1 MNTQKAG
8 AKKSNV
14 PSPRPRREK
23 PMLDR
28 ALEYAKLHNGGKG
41 MKAADMSAEFD
52 ENEVTIYKLI
62 RLGEA
67 PKGVISL
74 IRKGDIP
81 ATVVANLIKASMT
94 PDEVTS
100 VVNEEVKRRNDAR
113 HELHKAGFRGA
124 SSMTLRRAIR
134 VAVGNLRER
143 RVIRGEGQKAVVRA
157 LTTLFSSDSKLAPAD
172 IEKVIL
178 MN

>member
-1 MNTQKAG
+1 
-8 AKKSNV
+8 
-14 PSPRPRREK
+14 
-23 PMLDR
+23 
-28 ALEYAKLHNGGKG
+28 
-41 MKAADMSAEFD
+41 MKAADMSEEFN

-94 PDEVTS
+94 PKEVTE
-100 VVNEEVKRRNDAR
+100 VVAEEVKRRSDAR
-113 HELHKAGFRGA
+113 HDLHKAGFRGA

-134 VAVGNLRER
+134 VAVSNLSNRPSL
-143 RVIRGEGQKAVVRA
+143 IRGEGQKAVVRA
-157 LTTLFSSDSKLAPAD
+157 LTTLFSGDNKLSPAD
-172 IEKVIL
+172 VERVVL

>member
-1 MNTQKAG
+1 
-8 AKKSNV
+8 
-14 PSPRPRREK
+14 
-23 PMLDR
+23 MLDR
-28 ALEYAKLHNGGKG
+28 ALEYAKLHNGGRG
-41 MKAADMSAEFD
+41 MKAADMSEEFN

-94 PDEVTS
+94 PKEVTE
-100 VVNEEVKRRNDAR
+100 VVAEEVKRRSDAR
-113 HELHKAGFRGA
+113 HDLHKAGFRGA

-134 VAVGNLRER
+134 VAVSNLSNRPSL
-143 RVIRGEGQKAVVRA
+143 IRGEGQKAVVRA
-157 LTTLFSSDSKLAPAD
+157 LTTLFSGDNKLSPAD
-172 IEKVIL
+172 VERVVL

>member
-1 MNTQKAG
+1 MNTQKVG
-8 AKKSNV
+8 AKKTT
-14 PSPRPRREK
+14 SPRPRREK

-28 ALEYAKLHNGGKG
+28 AIEYAKLHDGGRG
-41 MKAADMSAEFD
+41 MKAPDMSEKFS
-52 ENEVTIYKLI
+52 ESEVTIYKLI

-81 ATVVANLIKASMT
+81 ATVVANLLKASMT
-94 PDEVTS
+94 QKEMNEA
-100 VVNEEVKRRNDAR
+100 VNAEVKRRNDAR
-113 HELHKAGFRGA
+113 LELHKAGFKGA

-134 VAVGNLRER
+134 VAMSNLTNRPSL
-143 RVIRGEGQKAVVRA
+143 IKGEGQKAVVRA
-157 LTTLFSSDSKLAPAD
+157 LTALFNGDSKLSPAD
-172 IEKVIL
+172 IERVVL